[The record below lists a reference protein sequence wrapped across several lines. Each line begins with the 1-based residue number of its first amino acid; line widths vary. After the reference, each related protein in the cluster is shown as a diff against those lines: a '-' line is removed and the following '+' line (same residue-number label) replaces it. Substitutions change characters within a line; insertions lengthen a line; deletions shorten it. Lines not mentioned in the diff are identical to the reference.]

1 MKTLLTRFA
10 LTLSLFPGLL
20 PALTHAQACST
31 YYPMEVGT
39 RLEYEVYGRNGK
51 TEGTQWQEVTSVTDT
66 PEGDKVMMNI
76 GFTDAREKNSYET
89 EYGFTCTGSAIR
101 IDYQSLLSGAMLD
114 QYKDMEVEI
123 SGTDIELPN
132 NLVVGQSLPD
142 ARVEMTVK
150 MSGINMKMA
159 VDMTNRRVEKKESVT
174 TPAGTFDCFVV
185 YSESQ
190 SKMMMANT
198 TISSRTWLAEGVG
211 MVQSE
216 TYNKNGKLDGRMVLT
231 SIRR

>member
-1 MKTLLTRFA
+1 MNPFFTRFA
-10 LTLSLFPGLL
+10 FLIPLCLGLL
-20 PALTHAQACST
+20 PSGTHAQNCST

-51 TEGTQWQEVTSVTDT
+51 TEGTQWQEVTSVTET
-66 PEGDKVMMNI
+66 PEGEKVMMNI
-76 GFTDAREKNSYET
+76 GFSDAREKNTYES

-114 QYKDMEVEI
+114 QYEGMEMEI

-132 NLVVGQSLPD
+132 NLVVGQDLPD

-150 MSGINMKMA
+150 MSGINMKIA

-174 TPAGTFDCFVV
+174 TPAGTFDCFVL

-231 SIRR
+231 SMRR

>member
-1 MKTLLTRFA
+1 MKPITIRFA
-10 LTLSLFPGLL
+10 LMISFCLGMLPSL
-20 PALTHAQACST
+20 TYAQNCST

-51 TEGTQWQEVTSVTDT
+51 TEGTQWQEVTSVTET
-66 PEGDKVMMNI
+66 SEGEKVMMNI
-76 GFTDAREKNSYET
+76 GFSDTREKNTYET

-101 IDYQSLLSGAMLD
+101 IDYQSLLSGGMLD
-114 QYKDMEVEI
+114 QYEGMEMEI

-142 ARVEMTVK
+142 ARVEMTIK
-150 MSGINMKMA
+150 MSGINMKVA

-174 TPAGTFDCFVV
+174 TPAGTFDCFVL